1 MTSHSTHTD
10 VFVSQVPTSGVPIV
24 HGNPT
29 WGDRTVWVQAGRGGH
44 HPVHPGW
51 YSLMVVLLLIAPKI
65 NVKNFLA

>member
-51 YSLMVVLLLIAPKI
+51 YPSMGGFLLVAS
-65 NVKNFLA
+65 KN